1 MRRTLRRMR
10 RSYRTQRRSNP
21 AYHGGMTE
29 SSALSGPLLVER
41 ARALQPLVRS
51 FADRAEAERTLP
63 RELARALAQAG
74 LFRVAVSSEAGG
86 AEATPREQI
95 LAIEAI
101 SEADG
106 AAGWALMIGVENLG
120 FASANLR
127 PDVAEEVI
135 AKHPDVI
142 FSGALNPLGRAVRV
156 EGGVRASGRWP
167 FASGCL
173 HSDWFWGQCVVEGE
187 GKPQLIEV
195 LVPRSDFRVLDTW
208 HVAGLRGSGSHDVE
222 IRDVFV
228 PERFT
233 TAVASGRIHATG
245 ALFRLPPFS
254 RLAYNKVGVA
264 TGIARAA
271 LDAFVELASEKVPRG
286 MRAPLRERR
295 AAQVAIADAE
305 TLLRSARAFVFE
317 AVEEVWQET
326 LAGRAPTSKQR
337 ALLQLACSQA
347 VAASARAVEIVH
359 SAAGTSANSLASPL
373 ERRMRDVHVVGQHIV
388 VSPAMVEPAS
398 RVLLGLESGTI
409 FF

>member
-1 MRRTLRRMR
+1 MTETRTL
-10 RSYRTQRRSNP
+10 
-21 AYHGGMTE
+21 
-29 SSALSGPLLVER
+29 SGALLVER
-41 ARALQPLVRS
+41 ARELQPLVRS

-63 RELARALAQAG
+63 LEVVRALREAG
-74 LFRVAVSSEAGG
+74 LFRLAVAREVGG

-106 AAGWALMIGVENLG
+106 AAGWALMIGVESLG
-120 FASANLR
+120 FASAVLN

-135 AKHPDVI
+135 AKHPEVI
-142 FSGALNPLGRAVRV
+142 FSGALNPLGRATRV
-156 EGGVRASGRWP
+156 EGGVRASGCWP

-173 HSDWFWGQCVVEGE
+173 HSDWFWGQCVIEE
-187 GKPQLIEV
+187 DGKPQLLEV
-195 LVPRSDFRVLDTW
+195 LVPRSEFQVLDTW

-233 TAVASGRIHATG
+233 TAVGRGRVNAAG

-264 TGIARAA
+264 TGIARGA
-271 LDAFVELASEKVPRG
+271 LDAFVELASERVPRG

-295 AAQVAIADAE
+295 FAQESIAEAE

-317 AVEEVWQET
+317 SVEELWAET
-326 LAGRAPTSKQR
+326 CAARTPSAKQR
-337 ALLQLACSQA
+337 ALLQLACCKA

-359 SAAGTSANSLASPL
+359 AAAGTSANSLSSPL

-388 VSPAMVEPAS
+388 VSPALIEPAS
-398 RVLLGLESGTI
+398 RVLLGLESGT
-409 FF
+409 FFF